1 MIVPFK
7 VKSHFLS
14 QDSLGNSALHY
25 ATMFWPEEVVGRLL
39 KLGAN
44 VGTVNL
50 QVELSILATIEKFV
64 KDVKSAG

>member
-1 MIVPFK
+1 MIAPFEE
-7 VKSHFLS
+7 KSQYLS

-50 QVELSILATIEKFV
+50 QVEL
-64 KDVKSAG
+64 

>member
-1 MIVPFK
+1 MIAPFK
-7 VKSHFLS
+7 VKSHSLS

-50 QVELSILATIEKFV
+50 QVELGILATIEKFV
-64 KDVKSAG
+64 LKPESKI

>member
-1 MIVPFK
+1 MIAPFEE
-7 VKSHFLS
+7 KSQYLS

-50 QVELSILATIEKFV
+50 QVELGILATIEKFLLKHV
-64 KDVKSAG
+64 